1 MKFHPYSPAATRI
14 TLQKVHGLWLHM
26 AYEETERSVSLC
38 FFKLVYK
45 EPKSAIIHIRMV
57 NPAVDCKQIF
67 KWKRPKKK
75 TVDVLRTCCWL
86 YKCKNITF
94 YFFFVNHYE
103 VSLFPHC
110 LYNFLISLAPV
121 SCPSPS
127 PLFSPSLLK
136 MPFHSSFLHS
146 LITLACYFIWVA

>member
-1 MKFHPYSPAATRI
+1 MVYDCI
-14 TLQKVHGLWLHM
+14 WHM
-26 AYEETERSVSLC
+26 RRRKEVFLYVFS
-38 FFKLVYK
+38 KLVYK

-127 PLFSPSLLK
+127 PLFSPSPLK

-146 LITLACYFIWVA
+146 LITLACYFIWVAQFSGYVKP